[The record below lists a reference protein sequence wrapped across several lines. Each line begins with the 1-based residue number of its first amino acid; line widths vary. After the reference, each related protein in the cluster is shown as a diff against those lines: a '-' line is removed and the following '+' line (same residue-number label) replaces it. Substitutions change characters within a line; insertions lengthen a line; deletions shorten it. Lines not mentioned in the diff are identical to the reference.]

1 MSVSTHVIVTGG
13 SRGLGLEMVRV
24 LAAAGYGVIAVARGP
39 TPALE
44 AAIAACR
51 DAGAG
56 AAAGAVGAIQF
67 RPFDLSKTT
76 EIPGFVRSLRKELG
90 PIYGLVN
97 NAGLGTGGVLGNM
110 LDADVETLVRL
121 NTLAPILLTKYVL
134 RSMMS
139 ERAGRIVNVSSI
151 VAATGYTG
159 LSVYSATKASL
170 VGFTRSLAREVGPL
184 GITVNAIAPGFVS
197 TDMTGELSAEERERI
212 ARRSALKRLADPI
225 DVARSVEF
233 LLGDGGR
240 NITGTILTVDA
251 GNTA

>member
-1 MSVSTHVIVTGG
+1 MANVIVTGG
-13 SRGLGLEMVRV
+13 SRGLGLEMVRC
-24 LAAAGYGVIAVARGP
+24 LAAAGYTVIAVARTP
-39 TPALE
+39 TPALD
-44 AAIAACR
+44 AAIAAAAGAATS
-51 DAGAG
+51 AGAG
-56 AAAGAVGAIQF
+56 GAIQF
-67 RPFDLSKTT
+67 RPFDLSQTA
-76 EIPGFVRSLRKELG
+76 EIPGFARSLRKDLG
-90 PIYGLVN
+90 SIYGLVN

-110 LDADVETLVRL
+110 LDVDIEALLRL

-170 VGFTRSLAREVGPL
+170 VGFTRSLAREVGTL
-184 GITVNAIAPGFVS
+184 GITVNAVAPGFVP
-197 TDMTGELSAEERERI
+197 TDMTGELTEEERERI

-225 DVARSVEF
+225 DVARSVVF